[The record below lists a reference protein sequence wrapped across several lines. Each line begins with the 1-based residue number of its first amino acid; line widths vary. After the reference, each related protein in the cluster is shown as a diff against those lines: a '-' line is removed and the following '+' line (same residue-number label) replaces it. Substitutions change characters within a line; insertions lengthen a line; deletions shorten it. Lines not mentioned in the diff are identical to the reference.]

1 MAQLS
6 VGLAGCFVQCP
17 GFLGSYCRKALGA
30 SALPQGTVQSW
41 KDVLPLPVPQSV
53 ALTIDEFVV
62 RKVVFKKSKQTGNAV
77 QRHYRMVG
85 IDCLSFC
92 MIIGLNCLWSGLR
105 DGARVHGGPIRA
117 AQASALSHVLRAAAY
132 MVDSNDGVSGGVP
145 RSPTFDWK
153 DKIADARVSYHG
165 EVVLKAEALE
175 LDRVLAS
182 LPPEGFG
189 GIVNI
194 LDVCEGEVKEKLM
207 DPSKVVLPEA
217 DLPSVIPQ
225 PKVRVKDG
233 DWPVLAKALYE
244 RGIVAPVS
252 EALHLRNRMVGNGL
266 FGVEKSGKDLPDGR
280 TAQRL
285 IMDLRATNSVLQVI
299 AGDIKG
305 LSGAAAFTTISLEKG
320 QVISISGD
328 DLVSS
333 FYLFRLPE
341 VWLPYMAFERPI
353 DWRSLGV
360 DRDGSTILAAC
371 VLPMGFTSSVGIM
384 QHIHRRLALWDP
396 AHGAGLPSLLEV
408 RKDREWP
415 EVTEEAPA
423 WCLYL
428 DDSTILR
435 KVQAEVAIRLAGK
448 PQQEQERLRRA
459 YAFWGIP
466 YNSKKAIEECE
477 CAERLGA
484 FLDGK
489 AGRIGVTVRRYLE
502 SLSLGLW
509 VLQSR
514 FVSRKAL
521 QVFAGKEV
529 HCLQFRRPLFSVY
542 DEIWKLIAGPSD
554 FPQVTPKLILEVLIS
569 LGLGPMRFTD
579 WRAKID
585 PKVMAS
591 DASERGGGFVMAN
604 RITALGKNAL
614 ETAKRGGLS
623 GYSGVIVF
631 DFFSGIGGLLRAL
644 DRTGLEFEHHVV
656 VEQDKACR
664 RLIRRT
670 WPGGSEYSDIR
681 KLTESCLVKEIERVE
696 KPLLVI
702 AGGGSPCQGLSQLS
716 SERRHFADERSAL
729 FYDFAD
735 RLQDLKLICKRRR
748 IAFLGFVEN
757 VVMDESDRNDISYK
771 LGWAPSLIESGDI
784 SRVRRP
790 RLYWISEDIPD
801 MPWFE
806 VMRTDVASRVKMY
819 GEVEP
824 TPLWLPPGF
833 EWPCE
838 EAGVKF
844 PTFTRP
850 IPRRK
855 PPPDPAGF
863 RTSSR
868 EALARWED
876 DKFRLPPYTYEE
888 PYLLKNPQG
897 ELVKLPAVARE
908 ALMGFPKN
916 HTLKL
921 DREMFRKTGVVD
933 AEDRRLSA
941 IGNSFHT
948 TTVALVLGSISFQ
961 DGFFGWS
968 PRTR

>member
-30 SALPQGTVQSW
+30 SALPQG
-41 KDVLPLPVPQSV
+41 PLPVPQSV
-53 ALTIDEFVV
+53 ALTIDEFVI

-117 AQASALSHVLRAAAY
+117 SQASALSHVLRAAAY

-448 PQQEQERLRRA
+448 GQQEQERLRRA

-771 LGWAPSLIESGDI
+771 LGWAPSLIESSDI

-824 TPLWLPPGF
+824 TPLWLLVGLNGPVRKQESSSQHSQGRYPGGNLHQTLQGF
-833 EWPCE
+833 EHHLERPWQGGRMINSVCH
-838 EAGVKF
+838 
-844 PTFTRP
+844 PTLM
-850 IPRRK
+850 K
-855 PPPDPAGF
+855 SH
-863 RTSSR
+863 TSS
-868 EALARWED
+868 
-876 DKFRLPPYTYEE
+876 KI
-888 PYLLKNPQG
+888 
-897 ELVKLPAVARE
+897 
-908 ALMGFPKN
+908 
-916 HTLKL
+916 
-921 DREMFRKTGVVD
+921 
-933 AEDRRLSA
+933 RRVS
-941 IGNSFHT
+941 
-948 TTVALVLGSISFQ
+948 
-961 DGFFGWS
+961 
-968 PRTR
+968 